1 MGTHNTLTDEEA
13 TAILGQMADNLNEA
27 QDELGRVMT
36 GRLSPED
43 IKRNTAHAAVAQAH
57 TLQAVGVGLYLLLSS
72 RLGE

>member
-1 MGTHNTLTDEEA
+1 
-13 TAILGQMADNLNEA
+13 LNEA